1 MDASSQSIEISHENV
16 DSPTAELHT
25 PLYMEDYIFRGSD
38 LEEYSIYEL
47 AELTYAKGTTE
58 RDMNR
63 YVNATESAH
72 TDRQP
77 TWNRRVFFQSGH
89 SKAGSRWISFMR
101 RPKIPCIVGT
111 ILLHIDSRRPTD
123 FCCRPKYTAQRINR
137 SIRQT
142 CIFVATSLQTVAGL
156 FRC

>member
-1 MDASSQSIEISHENV
+1 MDASSQEISHENIE
-16 DSPTAELHT
+16 SSKAEIHT
-25 PLYMEDYIFRGSD
+25 PLYVEDYIFRGSD

-47 AELTYAKGTTE
+47 AELTYAKGTTG

-63 YVNATESAH
+63 YVNATETAH

-77 TWNRRVFFQSGH
+77 TWNRRVFFQSEH

-111 ILLHIDSRRPTD
+111 THLHINRRPTD
-123 FCCRPKYTAQRINR
+123 LGCRPKYTAQRINR

-142 CIFVATSLQTVAGL
+142 RIFVATSLQTMADL